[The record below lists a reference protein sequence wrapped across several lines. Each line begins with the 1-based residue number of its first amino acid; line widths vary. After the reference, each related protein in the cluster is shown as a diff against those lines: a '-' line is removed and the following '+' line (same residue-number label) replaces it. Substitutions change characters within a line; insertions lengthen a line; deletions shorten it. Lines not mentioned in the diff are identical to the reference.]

1 MENEFRG
8 TGVAIIT
15 PFTRSGKIDFKALE
29 NLIEHI
35 ILNKV
40 DFVVALGTT
49 GEASTL
55 SHEEQLSVIEFVKK
69 SVAGRIPCVIGIGG
83 NNTQKMVEIIKATD
97 FTDIKGILSVAPYYN
112 LPNQRGMY
120 EHFSA
125 IAKASPVPIIV
136 YNIPVRSAANISA
149 ETMLSL
155 AKDHW
160 NIVAV
165 KEASGNMKQIM
176 NLLRNKPEGF
186 SVLSGDDA
194 LTYPMMALGADGVI
208 SVVANAF
215 PASFSAMV
223 RLIEKKKFDDALAI
237 HNSLMDFIEVM
248 MMDGNPAGIKF
259 VLSRLKMCQ
268 NIVRLP
274 LVTVS
279 KDVSSR
285 ISNLLDNY
293 SFPID

>member
-1 MENEFRG
+1 MEKEFRG

-15 PFTRSGKIDFKALE
+15 PFNKAGKIDFKSLE
-29 NLIEHI
+29 NLVEHI
-35 ILNKV
+35 IVNKV

-55 SHEEQLSVIEFVKK
+55 SHEEQLSVIETVKK
-69 SVAGRIPCVIGIGG
+69 SVDGRIPVVIGIGG
-83 NNTQKMVEIIKATD
+83 NNTQKMVDIINETD
-97 FTDIKGILSVAPYYN
+97 FAGVKGILSVAPYYN

-125 IAKASPVPIIV
+125 IAKASPVPVIV
-136 YNIPVRSAANISA
+136 YNIPGRSAANINA
-149 ETMLSL
+149 ETLLSL
-155 AKDHW
+155 ATDHW

-194 LTYPMMALGADGVI
+194 LTYPMMTLGADGVI
-208 SVVANAF
+208 SVVANVY

-237 HNSLMDFIEVM
+237 HNSLMDFIEAM
-248 MMDGNPAGIKF
+248 LMDGNPAGIKF
-259 VLSRLKMCQ
+259 ALSKMKMCR
-268 NIVRLP
+268 NSVRLP
-274 LVTVS
+274 LVTANKHVS
-279 KDVSSR
+279 KH
-285 ISNLLDNY
+285 ISNFLDHY
-293 SFPID
+293 TFPLD